1 MFSADLKD
9 ALARYLPRKTV
20 LMKDWS
26 MNRTGPWRGRGYA
39 PVALFL
45 HHTAAAATESTNPA
59 NPGNKRGA
67 NDSVISFIQNH
78 YKVPA
83 ANFTLDRDGTVYVH
97 SSQAI
102 WHAGYGTFKGKA
114 PWAGFGIPN
123 NDANRW
129 CLGVEIMSKGKK
141 MDFTEAQK
149 RSLVMLLHACRDA
162 ARWGDTSVVRRPRHK
177 DWTPRKIDILY
188 KNEDVTGWVKSFAKW
203 WDGVIPT
210 IVDVKASQEDAAVR
224 NDAAWRVACRLKDKG
239 FFAGDPSESG
249 VQGYPAVAVSNYQK
263 HISGEGTGRYGP
275 KTHEVLFEGEK
286 Q

>member
-9 ALARYLPRKTV
+9 ALSRYLPGKTV

-26 MNRTGPWRGRGYA
+26 MNRTGAWKGRGYA

-45 HHTAAAATESTNPA
+45 HHTAAAATDSTDPA

-102 WHAGYGTFKGKA
+102 WHAGYGTFKGKT
-114 PWAGFGIPN
+114 PWSVFGIPA

-141 MDFTEAQK
+141 LDFTEAQK
-149 RSLVMLLHACRDA
+149 RSLVMLLNACRDA
-162 ARWGDTSVVRRPRHK
+162 ADWGDTGLVRRPRHK
-177 DWTPRKIDILY
+177 DWTTRKIDILY
-188 KNEDVTGWVKSFAKW
+188 RNEDVTRWIKSFSTY
-203 WDGVIPT
+203 WDGVVPT
-210 IVDVKASQEDAAVR
+210 IEDVKAAQADPTVK

-239 FFAGDPSESG
+239 FFVGDPAESG
-249 VQGYPAVAVSNYQK
+249 VQGYPAVAVNSFQK
-263 HISGEGTGRYGP
+263 HISGKGSGRYGA
-275 KTHEVLFEGEK
+275 KTHKELFN
-286 Q
+286 